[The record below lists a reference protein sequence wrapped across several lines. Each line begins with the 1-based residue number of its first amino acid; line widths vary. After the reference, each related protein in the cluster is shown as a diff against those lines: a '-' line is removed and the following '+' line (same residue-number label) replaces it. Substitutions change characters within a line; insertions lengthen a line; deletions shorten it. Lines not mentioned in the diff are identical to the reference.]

1 MNTGLTQTFRL
12 RHPIIQAPMA
22 GTSTPELAAAVSNA
36 GALGSIAIGAV
47 DAEEAL
53 RQIRATRALTDR
65 PFNVNVFCHA
75 TAAPDPDGDQ
85 SWIDSLR
92 PLFDRFD
99 AGPPAQLRDIYAS
112 FLTDE
117 AKLQVL
123 LEERP
128 AAVSFH
134 FGLPTPRQIAA
145 LKTAGIV
152 LLATATS
159 PAEGQAVQAAGIDM
173 VVAQGWEAGGHRGVF
188 DPADD
193 LRLATLPLTRMLAR
207 QLTIPVIAAGGI
219 MDGQGVAAAMM
230 LGAAGAQLGTAFV
243 PCPESA
249 ADEAYRQAMAG
260 PNAHRTQVSAV
271 LSGRPARGLE
281 NDFMRS
287 ADPDRIAAY
296 PRAYDIGKALNAA
309 AKAAGD
315 DGYAA
320 QWAGQGA
327 PLSRIMPADQLVRTL
342 ADEIDRAA
350 NIFRSDETNRA
361 VGSNVGKNQPPRQ
374 AAT

>member
-1 MNTGLTQTFRL
+1 MNTGLTQAFGL

-22 GTSTPELAAAVSNA
+22 GTSTPALAAAVSNA
-36 GALGSIAIGAV
+36 GALGSIAIGSV
-47 DAEEAL
+47 DAEEAR
-53 RQIRATRALTDR
+53 RQIQATRALTDR

-85 SWIDSLR
+85 RWIDSLR
-92 PLFDRFD
+92 SLFDRLD
-99 AGPPAQLRDIYAS
+99 ARPPEHLRDIYAS

-123 LEERP
+123 LDERP

-134 FGLPTPRQIAA
+134 FGLPLPSQIAA
-145 LKTAGIV
+145 LKAAGIV
-152 LLATATS
+152 LLATAPS

-193 LRLATLPLTRMLAR
+193 LRLATLPLTRMLAS

-219 MDGQGVAAAMM
+219 MDGQGVAAALM

-243 PCPESA
+243 TCHESA
-249 ADEAYRQAMAG
+249 ADDAYRRAVAG
-260 PNAHRTQVSAV
+260 PDAQRTRVSAV
-271 LSGRPARGLE
+271 ISGRPARGLE

-287 ADPDRIAAY
+287 ADPDRVTAY

-327 PLSRIMPADQLVRTL
+327 PLARAMPAGALVQRL
-342 ADEIDRAA
+342 ADELQQA
-350 NIFRSDETNRA
+350 
-361 VGSNVGKNQPPRQ
+361 RQ
-374 AAT
+374 SFNAR

>member
-53 RQIRATRALTDR
+53 RQIRATRALTNR

-75 TAAPDPDGDQ
+75 TPAPDPDGDQ

-99 AGPPAQLRDIYAS
+99 AGPPELLRDIYAS

-123 LEERP
+123 LDERP

-134 FGLPTPRQIAA
+134 FGLPTPHQISAF
-145 LKTAGIV
+145 KTAGIV

-159 PAEGQAVQAAGIDM
+159 PAEGQAVQAAGIDI

-309 AKAAGD
+309 AKAAGN

-320 QWAGQGA
+320 HWAGQGA

-361 VGSNVGKNQPPRQ
+361 VGSNVGKNHPSRQ
-374 AAT
+374 AAP